1 MSWIDRPLCLI
12 RDEPGVPAG
21 GDGQEEEPEDHGE
34 QHLHQPSDV
43 LELSRRAF
51 FSFHHLKVR

>member
-43 LELSRRAF
+43 LELVDGHLIF
-51 FSFHHLKVR
+51 FSFD